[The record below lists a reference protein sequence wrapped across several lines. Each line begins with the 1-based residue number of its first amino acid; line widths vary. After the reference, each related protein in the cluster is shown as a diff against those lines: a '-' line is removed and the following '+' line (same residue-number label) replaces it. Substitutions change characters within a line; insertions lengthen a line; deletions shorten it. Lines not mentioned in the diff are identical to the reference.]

1 MILHDKLNEL
11 IILFI
16 EDETLK
22 LFKILINNFTAITL
36 AVKLI

>member
-36 AVKLI
+36 EVKLI